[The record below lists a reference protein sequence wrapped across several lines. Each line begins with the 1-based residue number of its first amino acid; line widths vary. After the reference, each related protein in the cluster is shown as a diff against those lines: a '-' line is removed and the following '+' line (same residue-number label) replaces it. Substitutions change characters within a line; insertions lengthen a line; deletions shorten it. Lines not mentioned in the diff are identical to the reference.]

1 MVFGIVY
8 LGLWLVAAWVIK
20 SWAEA
25 WDKPGLPYFVCSLSF
40 TPLMPAFVLLF
51 HGPDQEWVEGHAI
64 AAGKLKRCFRCKEA
78 IRFGAVMCRFCGS
91 AQPSAE

>member
-1 MVFGIVY
+1 MIFGAVY
-8 LGLWLVAAWVIK
+8 LALWFVAAWVIK

-51 HGPDQEWVEGHAI
+51 QGPEQQWIEENAI
-64 AAGKLKRCFRCKEA
+64 AAGKSKRCVRCTEA
-78 IRFGAVMCRFCGS
+78 IRFGATMCRFCGS
-91 AQPSAE
+91 LQPSVE